1 LKYFLQ
7 NEKFIQYQINHLL
20 KGKKISKNL
29 IFNIFKKFS
38 SSFVPSADERRI
50 VGRMVHAIKNGW
62 MKRREEIE
70 KEDEERELEEEFPKV
85 FFEIF
90 LLIKYFFKGLRYLVR

>member
-1 LKYFLQ
+1 
-7 NEKFIQYQINHLL
+7 
-20 KGKKISKNL
+20 
-29 IFNIFKKFS
+29 
-38 SSFVPSADERRI
+38 
-50 VGRMVHAIKNGW
+50 MVHAIKNGW